1 MTTLSKNGAGSVLS
15 WDDDNNIQ
23 QGEIVEQNA
32 TSPQPVNELP
42 PEAAQLANYLHM
54 ANAYL
59 QNPVIG
65 ILAKYAAHPE
75 ALINGMPNMALAATL
90 KQELAE
96 VTANKSS
103 PSRIRIRCH
112 ECNAINSINTRSE

>member
-1 MTTLSKNGAGSVLS
+1 MTELSQNGAGSVLS
-15 WDDDNNIQ
+15 WDDCDALPADSLNPVGSIAN
-23 QGEIVEQNA
+23 
-32 TSPQPVNELP
+32 QPMSELP
-42 PEAAQLANYLHM
+42 PEAAQLANYLYM

-59 QNPVIG
+59 QNPVVA

-75 ALINGMPNMALAATL
+75 ALVNGMPNMALAARL

-96 VTANKSS
+96 ATANKQN

-112 ECNAINSINTRSE
+112 ECHAINSIIPRSE

>member
-1 MTTLSKNGAGSVLS
+1 MTELSQNGAGSVLS
-15 WDDDNNIQ
+15 WDDQDVKEEMAAASLNF
-23 QGEIVEQNA
+23 A
-32 TSPQPVNELP
+32 PSQPANELP
-42 PEAAQLANYLHM
+42 PEAAQLMNYLHL

-59 QNPVIG
+59 QNPVIA

-75 ALINGMPNMALAATL
+75 ALINGVPNMALAATL

-96 VTANKSS
+96 VSASKQV

-112 ECNAINSINTRSE
+112 ECNAINSIVPRSE